1 MSALYLKKYTK
12 ALPSHIDIFA
22 ENPQPP
28 WKNPTWSKSLNS
40 RKKYEQNMR
49 IDNNIIAGQRS
60 LHKKK
65 GERKVEAQKS

>member
-1 MSALYLKKYTK
+1 MKE
-12 ALPSHIDIFA
+12 SHLI
-22 ENPQPP
+22 
-28 WKNPTWSKSLNS
+28 KSLNS